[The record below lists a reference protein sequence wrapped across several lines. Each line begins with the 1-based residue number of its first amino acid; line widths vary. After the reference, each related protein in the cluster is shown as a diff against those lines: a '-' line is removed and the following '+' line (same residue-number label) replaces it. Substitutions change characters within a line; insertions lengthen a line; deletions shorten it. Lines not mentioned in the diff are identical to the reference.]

1 MPPRTAGYQQSMLP
15 EVLSAGGQSL
25 DDLRSEAATCEACD
39 LYKLGTQT
47 VFGEGPENADL
58 MLMGEVPGDLEDKAG
73 HPFVG
78 PAGKLLDRAL
88 VEAEIDRGNVYV
100 TNAVKH
106 FKWKPQGKVRLHQK
120 PNAKEIGAC
129 RQWWTQELAVVK
141 PKVLC
146 CLGATAAQAVFGAK
160 FRVTK
165 QRGEFLELVD
175 GVQGTATI
183 HPSAILRA
191 DDERREVEYQD
202 FVDDEVA
209 DDRERRRPPR
219 FDGDR
224 VAVVELAHVQLAGGG
239 AALGTVRPTVDHHG
253 ARAADALAAVVVEGD
268 GLLARGDEPLIE
280 HVEQLEERHVGADV
294 VDVVVLEAAPVVGSG
309 LAPDAEV

>member
-1 MPPRTAGYQQSMLP
+1 MPPREDGYQRSMLP

-47 VFGEGPENADL
+47 VFGEGPADADL
-58 MLMGEVPGDLEDKAG
+58 MLMGEVPGDQEDKAG

-120 PNAKEIGAC
+120 PNAKEIAAC

-202 FVDDEVA
+202 FVDDLRA
-209 DDRERRRPPR
+209 IAER
-219 FDGDR
+219 
-224 VAVVELAHVQLAGGG
+224 
-239 AALGTVRPTVDHHG
+239 
-253 ARAADALAAVVVEGD
+253 LAA
-268 GLLARGDEPLIE
+268 
-280 HVEQLEERHVGADV
+280 
-294 VDVVVLEAAPVVGSG
+294 
-309 LAPDAEV
+309 

>member
-1 MPPRTAGYQQSMLP
+1 MPPRKSGYGGRVANVPGAPTLP
-15 EVLSAGGQSL
+15 EILSAGGQSI
-25 DDLRSEAATCEACD
+25 DTLRAEAAGCEACD

-47 VFGEGPENADL
+47 VFGEGPEDADL
-58 MLMGEVPGDLEDKAG
+58 MLMGEQPGDQEDKAG

-78 PAGKLLDRAL
+78 PAGRILDRAL
-88 VEAEIDRGNVYV
+88 VEAEIDRERVYV

-165 QRGEFLELVD
+165 QRGDFFDLVD
-175 GVQGTATI
+175 GVLGTATI

-202 FVDDEVA
+202 LVDDFRAVA
-209 DDRERRRPPR
+209 ER
-219 FDGDR
+219 
-224 VAVVELAHVQLAGGG
+224 LA
-239 AALGTVRPTVDHHG
+239 
-253 ARAADALAAVVVEGD
+253 
-268 GLLARGDEPLIE
+268 
-280 HVEQLEERHVGADV
+280 
-294 VDVVVLEAAPVVGSG
+294 S
-309 LAPDAEV
+309 

>member
-1 MPPRTAGYQQSMLP
+1 MPPRKVGYSGRVKNVPGAPTLP
-15 EVLSAGGQSL
+15 EILSAGGQSL
-25 DDLRSEAATCEACD
+25 DSLRSEAATCEACD

-47 VFGEGPENADL
+47 VFGEGPTDADL
-58 MLMGEVPGDLEDKAG
+58 MMMGEVPGDQEDKAG

-88 VEAEIDRGNVYV
+88 VEAEIDRDNVYV

-120 PNAKEIGAC
+120 PNAKEIAAC

-146 CLGATAAQAVFGAK
+146 CLGATAAQAVFGPK

-165 QRGEFLELVD
+165 QRGEFLDLVE

-183 HPSAILRA
+183 HPSSILRA

-202 FVDDEVA
+202 FVDDLRA
-209 DDRERRRPPR
+209 ISER
-219 FDGDR
+219 
-224 VAVVELAHVQLAGGG
+224 
-239 AALGTVRPTVDHHG
+239 
-253 ARAADALAAVVVEGD
+253 LAA
-268 GLLARGDEPLIE
+268 
-280 HVEQLEERHVGADV
+280 
-294 VDVVVLEAAPVVGSG
+294 
-309 LAPDAEV
+309 

>member
-1 MPPRTAGYQQSMLP
+1 MPPRKSGYGVRVTKLTGTPTLP
-15 EVLSAGGQSL
+15 EILSAGGQSL
-25 DDLRSEAATCEACD
+25 NDLRKEAATCEACD

-47 VFGEGPENADL
+47 VFGEGPEAADL
-58 MLMGEVPGDLEDKAG
+58 MLMGEQPGDQEDKAG

-78 PAGKLLDRAL
+78 PAGKILDKAL
-88 VEAEIDRGNVYV
+88 VEAEIDRNNVYV

-146 CLGATAAQAVFGAK
+146 CLGATAAQAVFGSK

-165 QRGEFLELVD
+165 QRGDFYDLVE

-183 HPSAILRA
+183 HPSSILRI
-191 DDERREVEYQD
+191 DEEDRRHAEYED
-202 FVDDEVA
+202 LVDDFRA
-209 DDRERRRPPR
+209 I
-219 FDGDR
+219 
-224 VAVVELAHVQLAGGG
+224 
-239 AALGTVRPTVDHHG
+239 AAKL
-253 ARAADALAAVVVEGD
+253 
-268 GLLARGDEPLIE
+268 
-280 HVEQLEERHVGADV
+280 
-294 VDVVVLEAAPVVGSG
+294 
-309 LAPDAEV
+309 